1 MTSRSAP
8 PSIDRPLED
17 HSLKTILLVDVLLVA
32 AVLAAVATA
41 RVVEFASPAASSA
54 GTIAAVAVGLAVLF
68 GTPLVAGRVRDAV
81 AARRRDRTPDRELPP
96 PAPPD
101 DVTTKSD

>member
-8 PSIDRPLED
+8 PTIDRPLED
-17 HSLKTILLVDVLLVA
+17 HSLETILLVDVLLIA

-41 RVVEFASPAASSA
+41 RVVEFAFPASSA
-54 GTIAAVAVGLAVLF
+54 GSAAAVAVGLAVLL
-68 GTPLVAGRVRDAV
+68 GTPLVASRVGEAI

-96 PAPPD
+96 PAP
-101 DVTTKSD
+101 SDEVHQ